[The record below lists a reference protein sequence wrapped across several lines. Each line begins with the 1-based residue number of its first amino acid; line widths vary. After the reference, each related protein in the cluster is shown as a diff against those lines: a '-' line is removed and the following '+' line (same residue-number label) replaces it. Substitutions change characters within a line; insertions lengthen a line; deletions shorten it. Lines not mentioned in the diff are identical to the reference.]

1 MPIFKYSASMF
12 KNIFI
17 KFETSFANHFFL
29 KKHKKANSI
38 LALFT
43 EKKKANKQKRIDNLP
58 INLLIKVEDKN

>member
-43 EKKKANKQKRIDNLP
+43 EKKKTNKQKIDNLP